1 MDGAATQMV
10 VDKNPARNI
19 RYHEIAKQ
27 FVNNGCRQTLAY
39 ATVVGRP
46 VGKCGTM
53 ATRLFRKPFMVDLIR
68 AYIVGDHEV
77 PRTKDWAIKKWTQM
91 VETNVL
97 NYIND
102 DGDYL
107 SIAELRELPDYAQQ
121 AIKKITVTTNR
132 EPILVKG
139 QMVIVDGK
147 PMMEGTQKID
157 IELVD
162 KQKALADLARA
173 EKWIETHMNVTLTAP
188 VSAEHLIDAQIK
200 RQKKLEARTIEGTV
214 ERKHDK

>member
-1 MDGAATQMV
+1 MAKKNYRQKRTLNLDGPATQMV

-19 RYHEIAKQ
+19 KYHEIAKE

-39 ATVVGRP
+39 ARVTGNP
-46 VGKCGTM
+46 VSKCGTQ

-68 AYIVGDHEV
+68 AYIAGDHEV

-91 VETNVL
+91 VESNVL
-97 NYIND
+97 NYID
-102 DGDYL
+102 DTGEFL
-107 SIAELRELPDYAQQ
+107 SIKELRELPDYAQQ
-121 AIKKITVTTNR
+121 AIKKIKVTT
-132 EPILVKG
+132 E
-139 QMVIVDGK
+139 VDKDSGNSI
-147 PMMEGTQKID
+147 QKVE

-173 EKWIETHMNVTLTAP
+173 EKWIETHMNVSITAP
-188 VSAEHLIDAQIK
+188 VSAEMLIDAQIK
-200 RQKKLEARTIEGTV
+200 RQKRLEGRVIDSTS